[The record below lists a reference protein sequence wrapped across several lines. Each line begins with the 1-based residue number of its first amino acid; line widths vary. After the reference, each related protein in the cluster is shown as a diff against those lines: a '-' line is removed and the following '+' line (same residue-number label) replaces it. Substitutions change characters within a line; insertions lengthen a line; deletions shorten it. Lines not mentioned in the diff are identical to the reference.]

1 MFIIFLF
8 QQRSISLEFYN
19 NHPLGL
25 LISFRLLMLLKAIVL
40 YFDHN
45 FKNFSA
51 RCFLRVSFSPIP
63 SINRC
68 WTTECIQIFT
78 LFSISLNFFFNHLSS
93 HSVCRSLSNLFQQM
107 VQVDNSICHYYIYN
121 QLLLNNLFNTL
132 IKDLILLP
140 QSHNEE
146 NSIQL
151 YFESVQPPWHSIFVK
166 SYLCVL
172 SLKFLPRSYYLMP
185 SVAIACMSCKYVS
198 PIFTAY
204 YIYVPSVLTFFSKDL
219 IVSN

>member
-1 MFIIFLF
+1 MLFIIFLF

-25 LISFRLLMLLKAIVL
+25 LISFRLLMLLKTIVL

-93 HSVCRSLSNLFQQM
+93 HSVCHSLSNLFQQM
-107 VQVDNSICHYYIYN
+107 V
-121 QLLLNNLFNTL
+121 
-132 IKDLILLP
+132 
-140 QSHNEE
+140 
-146 NSIQL
+146 
-151 YFESVQPPWHSIFVK
+151 
-166 SYLCVL
+166 
-172 SLKFLPRSYYLMP
+172 
-185 SVAIACMSCKYVS
+185 
-198 PIFTAY
+198 
-204 YIYVPSVLTFFSKDL
+204 
-219 IVSN
+219 